1 LATRKQKEDLVK
13 VLKFT
18 PRDIEITLSGY
29 GGEIVMGRITEAAYD
44 FWQDRDD
51 LDDFVY
57 DWDGEMDVPADAQ
70 FCTDGAWHD
79 VDDICHE
86 SGCEAA
92 DSSYVTVQ
100 DLLEDKTLFESACD
114 VEGLSAKGID
124 ISSGSVYRPSQ
135 DLESG
140 TCVFLGQS
148 FEKGLFFSATVRITE
163 PFDVSRLS
171 ISYTDCDG
179 WRLISSVEY
188 AGEDLD
194 GSSAYSTNGKG
205 SNYNVFRVE
214 RDEEEVD
221 GWDPATELDKISAPD
236 VNDGEPEFWEGI
248 ETTPWHPMDIKPHHR
263 GEYQVLTGT
272 WPFPGRAEWTGKKW
286 KAVSTTDTKALTH
299 WRGLTRA
306 AE

>member
-1 LATRKQKEDLVK
+1 MATRKQKEHLVK

-29 GGEIVMGRITEAAYD
+29 GGEIVMGRISEAAYD

-51 LDDFVY
+51 LDDFVF
-57 DWDGEMDVPADAQ
+57 DWDGEMDVPADAR
-70 FCTDGAWHD
+70 FVTDGAWHD

-100 DLLEDKTLFESACD
+100 DLQEDKTLFESTCD
-114 VEGLSAKGID
+114 VDSLSAKGVD
-124 ISSGSVYRPSQ
+124 ISSSGLYRPSQ

-171 ISYTDCDG
+171 INYIDCDG

-214 RDEEEVD
+214 RDEETD
-221 GWDPATELDKISAPD
+221 DWDPAAELDKIAVPD
-236 VNDGEPEFWEGI
+236 VNLGEPEFWEGI
-248 ETTPWHPMDIKPHHR
+248 ETTPWHSMDMKPVHQ

-286 KAVSTTDTKALTH
+286 KAVSTTDTKTLTY

>member
-1 LATRKQKEDLVK
+1 MATRKQKEHLVK

-29 GGEIVMGRITEAAYD
+29 GGEIVMGRISEAAYD

-51 LDDFVY
+51 LDDFVF
-57 DWDGEMDVPADAQ
+57 DWDGEMDVPADAR
-70 FCTDGAWHD
+70 FVTDGAWHD

-100 DLLEDKTLFESACD
+100 DLQEDKTLFESTCD
-114 VEGLSAKGID
+114 VDSLSAKGVD
-124 ISSGSVYRPSQ
+124 ISSSGLYRPSQ

-140 TCVFLGQS
+140 TCVFLGQH

-171 ISYTDCDG
+171 INYIDCDG

-214 RDEEEVD
+214 RDEETD
-221 GWDPATELDKISAPD
+221 DWDPAEELDKIAVPD
-236 VNDGEPEFWEGI
+236 ANLGEPEFWEGI
-248 ETTPWHPMDIKPHHR
+248 ETTPWHPMDMKPHHR

-286 KAVSTTDTKALTH
+286 KAVSTTDTKTLTY

>member
-1 LATRKQKEDLVK
+1 LATRKQKEELVK

-29 GGEIVMGRITEAAYD
+29 GGEIVLGRITEAAYD

-51 LDDFVY
+51 LDDFVF
-57 DWDGEMDVPADAQ
+57 DWDGEMDVPVDAR

-92 DSSYVTVQ
+92 DSSYITVQ
-100 DLLEDKTLFESACD
+100 DLLEDKTLFESSCD
-114 VEGLSAKGID
+114 VEGLSAKGVD

-171 ISYTDCDG
+171 IGYTDCDG

-194 GSSAYSTNGKG
+194 GSGAY
-205 SNYNVFRVE
+205 R
-214 RDEEEVD
+214 
-221 GWDPATELDKISAPD
+221 PD

-248 ETTPWHPMDIKPHHR
+248 ETTPWHSMDIKPEHR

-286 KAVSTTDTKALTH
+286 KSVSTTDTKALTH
-299 WRGLTRA
+299 WRGLTRSA
-306 AE
+306 D

>member
-1 LATRKQKEDLVK
+1 MATRKQKEHLVK

-29 GGEIVMGRITEAAYD
+29 GGEIVMGRISEAAYD

-51 LDDFVY
+51 LDDFVF
-57 DWDGEMDVPADAQ
+57 DWDGEMDVPADAR
-70 FCTDGAWHD
+70 FVTDGAWHD

-100 DLLEDKTLFESACD
+100 DLQEDKTLFESTCD
-114 VEGLSAKGID
+114 VDSLSAKGVD
-124 ISSGSVYRPSQ
+124 ISSSGLYRPSQ

-140 TCVFLGQS
+140 TCVFLGQH

-171 ISYTDCDG
+171 INYIDCDG

-214 RDEEEVD
+214 RDEETD
-221 GWDPATELDKISAPD
+221 DWDPAEELDKIAVPD
-236 VNDGEPEFWEGI
+236 ANLGEPEFWEGI
-248 ETTPWHPMDIKPHHR
+248 ETTPWYSMDMKPHHR

-286 KAVSTTDTKALTH
+286 KAVSTTDTKTLTY

>member
-1 LATRKQKEDLVK
+1 MATRKQKEHLVK

-29 GGEIVMGRITEAAYD
+29 GGEIVMGRISEAAYD

-57 DWDGEMDVPADAQ
+57 DWDGEMDVPADAR
-70 FCTDGAWHD
+70 FVTDGAWHD

-86 SGCEAA
+86 AGCEAA

-100 DLLEDKTLFESACD
+100 DLQEDKTLFESTCD
-114 VEGLSAKGID
+114 VDSLSAKGVD
-124 ISSGSVYRPSQ
+124 ISSSGLYRPSQ

-140 TCVFLGQS
+140 TCLFLGQH

-171 ISYTDCDG
+171 INYIDCDG

-214 RDEEEVD
+214 RDEETD
-221 GWDPATELDKISAPD
+221 DWNPAAELDKIAVPD
-236 VNDGEPEFWEGI
+236 VNLREPEFWEGI
-248 ETTPWHPMDIKPHHR
+248 ETTPWHSMDMKPHHR

-286 KAVSTTDTKALTH
+286 KAVSTTDTKTLTY

>member
-1 LATRKQKEDLVK
+1 MATRKQKEHLVK

-29 GGEIVMGRITEAAYD
+29 GGEIVMGRISEEAYD

-57 DWDGEMDVPADAQ
+57 DWDGEMDVPADAR
-70 FCTDGAWHD
+70 FVTDGAWHD

-100 DLLEDKTLFESACD
+100 DLQEDKTLFESTCD
-114 VEGLSAKGID
+114 VDSLSAKGVD
-124 ISSGSVYRPSQ
+124 ISSSGLYRPSQ

-171 ISYTDCDG
+171 INYIDCDG

-214 RDEEEVD
+214 RDEETD
-221 GWDPATELDKISAPD
+221 DWDPAAELDKIAVPD
-236 VNDGEPEFWEGI
+236 VNLGEPEFWEGI
-248 ETTPWHPMDIKPHHR
+248 ETTPWHSMDMKPVHR

-286 KAVSTTDTKALTH
+286 KAVSTTDTKTLTY

>member
-1 LATRKQKEDLVK
+1 MATRKQKEHLVK

-29 GGEIVMGRITEAAYD
+29 GGEIVMGRISEEAYD

-57 DWDGEMDVPADAQ
+57 DWDGEMDVPADAR
-70 FCTDGAWHD
+70 FVTDGAWHD

-100 DLLEDKTLFESACD
+100 DLQEDKTLFESTCD
-114 VEGLSAKGID
+114 VDSLSAKGVD
-124 ISSGSVYRPSQ
+124 ISSSGLYRPSQ

-171 ISYTDCDG
+171 INYIDCDG

-214 RDEEEVD
+214 RDEETD
-221 GWDPATELDKISAPD
+221 DWDPAAELDKIAVPD
-236 VNDGEPEFWEGI
+236 VNLGEPEFWEGI
-248 ETTPWHPMDIKPHHR
+248 ETTPWHPMDLKPHHR

-286 KAVSTTDTKALTH
+286 KAVSTTDTKTLTY

>member
-1 LATRKQKEDLVK
+1 MATRKQKEHLVK

-29 GGEIVMGRITEAAYD
+29 GGEIVMGRISEAAYD

-51 LDDFVY
+51 LDDFVF
-57 DWDGEMDVPADAQ
+57 DWDGEMDVPADAR
-70 FCTDGAWHD
+70 FVTDGAWHD

-100 DLLEDKTLFESACD
+100 DLQEDKTLFESTCD
-114 VEGLSAKGID
+114 VDSLSAKGVD
-124 ISSGSVYRPSQ
+124 ISSSGLYRPSQ

-140 TCVFLGQS
+140 TCVFLGQH

-171 ISYTDCDG
+171 INYIDCDG

-214 RDEEEVD
+214 RDEETD
-221 GWDPATELDKISAPD
+221 DWDPAEELDKIAVPD
-236 VNDGEPEFWEGI
+236 ANLGEPEFWEGI
-248 ETTPWHPMDIKPHHR
+248 ETTPWYSMDMKPEHR

-286 KAVSTTDTKALTH
+286 KAVSTTDTKTLTY

>member
-29 GGEIVMGRITEAAYD
+29 GGEIVLGRITEAAYD

-92 DSSYVTVQ
+92 DSSYITVQ
-100 DLLEDKTLFESACD
+100 DLLEDKTLFESSCD
-114 VEGLSAKGID
+114 VEGLSAKGVD

-148 FEKGLFFSATVRITE
+148 FEKGSFFSATVRITE
-163 PFDVSRLS
+163 PFDVSQLS

-214 RDEEEVD
+214 RDEETD
-221 GWDPATELDKISAPD
+221 DWDPAAELDKISAPD

-248 ETTPWHPMDIKPHHR
+248 ETTPWHPMDIKPEHR

-286 KAVSTTDTKALTH
+286 KTVSTTDTKALTH
-299 WRGLTRA
+299 WRGLTRS

>member
-1 LATRKQKEDLVK
+1 MATRKQKEELVK

-100 DLLEDKTLFESACD
+100 DLLEDKTLFESSCD
-114 VEGLSAKGID
+114 VEGLSAKGVD

-163 PFDVSRLS
+163 PFDVSQLS

-214 RDEEEVD
+214 RDEETD
-221 GWDPATELDKISAPD
+221 DWDPATELDKISAPD

-248 ETTPWHPMDIKPHHR
+248 ETTPWHSMDIKPHHR

-286 KAVSTTDTKALTH
+286 KAVSTADTKALTH
-299 WRGLTRA
+299 WRGLTRSA
-306 AE
+306 D